1 MASTLYLKGLEIALD
16 ALMQEASAPAGTI
29 KLVYMAT
36 SYTPN
41 VGTHQ
46 YYADISASVASGA
59 PTETLANIDVRIDT
73 GNSRVEVDADDVTE
87 SGITCSTNKFVVY
100 LDTGVAATSPLI
112 ACIDISE
119 GTLSPIGGILAI
131 TFNAEGIFAV
141 TPS

>member
-1 MASTLYLKGLEIALD
+1 MSTLYLKGLEVALD
-16 ALMQEASAPAGTI
+16 ALMQEAAAPSGTV
-29 KLVYMAT
+29 KLAYMST

-41 VGTHQ
+41 LTSHN
-46 YYADISASVASGA
+46 YYSDISASVASGA

-87 SGITCSTNKFVVY
+87 NSITCTTNKFVVY

-112 ACIDISE
+112 ACIDIAE
-119 GTLSPIGGILAI
+119 GTLSPIGGTLAI

-141 TPS
+141 TPT